1 MDRRERR
8 TGLKIIY
15 PILPSWLIQKRKDFN
30 RGVRNLEK
38 LGFKVLNRRFVTRL
52 PSNSQKVSQIHSAF
66 GDKRVDIVLAQRG
79 GYSSM
84 KVLPLLDFEL
94 IRKNPK
100 IFAGFSDLSTLLN
113 AIYERTG
120 LVTFHSPMMINFS
133 VPRKFTVRS
142 FLNAV
147 GGFPQ
152 KNLFAGAPVRV
163 YHHGNARGVLKGGN
177 LATLTSLI
185 GTKWEIDT
193 AGSVLFLEDVD
204 EKLYRVD
211 RYLTQ
216 WILAGKLRKIRALIL
231 GDFRGLRSKEVYRIL
246 STQMKINSPV
256 VQTPYIGHGMNKITL
271 PVGGMVE
278 LNTFEKSLTIR
289 LD

>member
-1 MDRRERR
+1 MARRERR

-15 PILPSWLIQKRKDFN
+15 PVLPSWLIQKRKNFTD
-30 RGVRNLEK
+30 GVRNLEK

-52 PSNSQKVSQIHSAF
+52 PRNSQKVRQIHSAF
-66 GDKRVDIVLAQRG
+66 GDKRADIVLAQRG

-84 KVLPLLDFEL
+84 KVLPLVDFEL

-120 LVTFHSPMMINFS
+120 LVTLHSPMIANFS

-147 GGFPQ
+147 NGFPQ

-163 YHHGNARGVLKGGN
+163 YHHGNARGVLKGGH
-177 LATLTSLI
+177 LATLTSLV
-185 GTKWEIDT
+185 GTEWEIDT
-193 AGSVLFLEDVD
+193 AGCVLFLEDVD

-216 WILAGKLRKIRALIL
+216 WMLAGKLRKIRALIL
-231 GDFRGLRSKEVYRIL
+231 GDFQGLRSKEVYRIL
-246 STQMKINSPV
+246 STQMKINFPV

-271 PVGGMVE
+271 PVGATVI
-278 LNTFEKSLTIR
+278 LNTSEKSLTIR
-289 LD
+289 

>member
-1 MDRRERR
+1 M
-8 TGLKIIY
+8 KIDY
-15 PILPSWLIQKRKDFN
+15 PVLPSWLIQKRKNFTD
-30 RGVRNLEK
+30 GVRNLER
-38 LGFKVLNRRFVTRL
+38 LGFRVLNRGFVTRL
-52 PSNSQKVSQIHSAF
+52 PSDSQKVSQIHSAF
-66 GDKRVDIVLAQRG
+66 RDKRADIVLAQRG

-84 KVLPLLDFEL
+84 KLLPLVDFEL

-120 LVTFHSPMMINFS
+120 LVTLHAPMIVNFS
-133 VPRKFTVRS
+133 VPRKINVRS

-147 GGFPQ
+147 NGFPQ

-163 YHHGNARGVLKGGN
+163 FHHGNARGVLKGGN
-177 LATLTSLI
+177 LATLTSLM
-185 GTKWEIDT
+185 GTEWEIDT

-231 GDFRGLRSKEVYRIL
+231 GDFHGLRSKEVYRIL
-246 STQMKINSPV
+246 STQMKINFPV
-256 VQTPYIGHGMNKITL
+256 VQTPYIGHAMNKITL
-271 PVGGMVE
+271 PVGARVD
-278 LNTFEKSLTIR
+278 LNTSKKSLTVR
-289 LD
+289 SFNQ